1 MLTLEGVVVE
11 LEGWR
16 LSADLAVP
24 EGASVAVVGPS
35 GGGKST
41 LLAAIAGFVPLTA
54 GRIRWRGREI
64 GGLAP
69 AERPVTLLF
78 QEHNLFPHLSVAQN
92 VGLGRRADLRLG
104 AEDRAAVE
112 TALGSVGLAGYGA
125 RRPGRLSGGERQRV
139 ALARALLRERPVLM
153 LDEPFAALG
162 PALRGEMLELVAR
175 LRAETGATL
184 LMVTHEPQ
192 DAERIASAT
201 VLVADGVASGPFET
215 RALFAA
221 PPPALRAY
229 LGT

>member
-1 MLTLEGVVVE
+1 
-11 LEGWR
+11 
-16 LSADLAVP
+16 
-24 EGASVAVVGPS
+24 
-35 GGGKST
+35 
-41 LLAAIAGFVPLTA
+41 
-54 GRIRWRGREI
+54 
-64 GGLAP
+64 
-69 AERPVTLLF
+69 VTLLF

-112 TALGSVGLAGYGA
+112 TALGSVGLAGVRGA
-125 RRPGRLSGGERQRV
+125 AARAAFGGRAPAGGAGAG
-139 ALARALLRERPVLM
+139 ALAGRPVLM

-184 LMVTHEPQ
+184 LMVTHEPR